1 MATAAAAAAAT
12 AAAARVQAQGQGQS
26 STWVHLQSRAHL
38 QAQAAFPQAMHAL
51 QARWRRRRDPLVAEG
66 QTQQQG
72 QKQGHQK
79 HR

>member
-1 MATAAAAAAAT
+1 MAKAAAAAAAT
-12 AAAARVQAQGQGQS
+12 AAAARVQAQGQS
-26 STWVHLQSRAHL
+26 STWEHLQSRAHL